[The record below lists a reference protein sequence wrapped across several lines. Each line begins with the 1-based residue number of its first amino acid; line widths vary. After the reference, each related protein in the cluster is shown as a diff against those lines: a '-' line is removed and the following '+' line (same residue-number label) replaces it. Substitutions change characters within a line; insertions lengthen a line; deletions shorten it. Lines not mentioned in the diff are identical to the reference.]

1 MHKHH
6 VNNKIA
12 FFWYILPV
20 FLVIFFMY
28 MGTLGFRQI
37 ASKMAENPNNLIR
50 GCMYYNGYHTS
61 KYNTKNYHFI
71 IDGYRENS
79 GSMHLF
85 NSKIPENHL
94 GSILE
99 YIEKNQNI
107 CHEVSY
113 IRINL
118 FFYNKVFLYDFHGN
132 YQSKI

>member
-6 VNNKIA
+6 VKNKMA

-37 ASKMAENPNNLIR
+37 ASKMAENPDNLIE
-50 GCMYYNGYHTS
+50 GCMYYNGYHIS

-79 GSMHLF
+79 GSAYLF
-85 NSKIPENHL
+85 NSNISESHRKHIF
-94 GSILE
+94 E
-99 YIEKNQNI
+99 YVEKNQNK
-107 CHEVSY
+107 CHKVSY

-118 FFYNKVFLYDFHGN
+118 LFYNRVFLYDFHGN
-132 YQSKI
+132 YQSKT